1 MVSAPN
7 GYSLFAS
14 KVETLFRMNSIESTM
29 TIASTRIIDSSEEGV
44 FGKEHSYILI
54 KNILTKYARFLVVCL
69 VLTLVVL
76 GCYWSL
82 GIEIGPSTREAR
94 VWADKQKPST
104 VSSAQLCY

>member
-1 MVSAPN
+1 MSAPN

-14 KVETLFRMNSIESTM
+14 KVETLFRMNSIESNM

-44 FGKEHSYILI
+44 VANSS

-69 VLTLVVL
+69 VLTFVDL

-82 GIEIGPSTREAR
+82 GIEIGPSTPEAR
-94 VWADKQKPST
+94 VWADKHKPST

>member
-7 GYSLFAS
+7 GYSLFAIRL
-14 KVETLFRMNSIESTM
+14 KTLVRMNSIESNM

-44 FGKEHSYILI
+44 VANSS
-54 KNILTKYARFLVVCL
+54 KNISTKYARFLVVCL
-69 VLTLVVL
+69 VFTLVVL

-104 VSSAQLCY
+104 VCSAQLCY